1 MGLRLEAQGEDM
13 TTATKPQPP
22 QTNGRARR
30 VKGWYLDPAR
40 GATDRSIISG
50 LIAAV
55 IFLVIDV
62 ATGGR
67 VVSAIGLAVILGI
80 LVTAISFAISRTITA
95 RMRNRS

>member
-1 MGLRLEAQGEDM
+1 M
-13 TTATKPQPP
+13 TTAAKTQPP
-22 QTNGRARR
+22 QANGRARQ

-55 IFLVIDV
+55 IFFVIDV
-62 ATGGR
+62 ATGGG

-80 LVTAISFAISRTITA
+80 FVAAIFFAISRTIIA
-95 RMRNRS
+95 GMRNRS

>member
-1 MGLRLEAQGEDM
+1 MP
-13 TTATKPQPP
+13 TAKPQPP
-22 QTNGRARR
+22 QANGRARQ

-55 IFLVIDV
+55 IFVVIDV
-62 ATGGR
+62 ATGGG

-80 LVTAISFAISRTITA
+80 FVTAISFAISRTIIA

>member
-1 MGLRLEAQGEDM
+1 MP
-13 TTATKPQPP
+13 TTKPKPP
-22 QTNGRARR
+22 QANGPARQ

-62 ATGGR
+62 ATGGG
-67 VVSAIGLAVILGI
+67 VVSAIGFAVILGI
-80 LVTAISFAISRTITA
+80 FVAAISFAIARTIMA
-95 RMRNRS
+95 RMRDRS